1 MKILIIGAAGRLG
14 SQVVKQLDEVGTGDT
29 YRLADVRPIE
39 TKHEFVK
46 CDVLD
51 PHSLIA
57 AMRGMDLVYSAH
69 VGFAKPASDASADKL
84 QALSKD
90 FEILTRGAFNIM
102 QGAVLLGITRMVL
115 VTSEACRG
123 QLRPIK
129 FTDVCDETTPALPD
143 YTYAL
148 AKYVQEIIAEYYSRV
163 DGLRTVCL
171 RNAWFSNPWQNRDLN
186 VLGSSLLTQ
195 GSVTVEDMAR
205 ASVLAI
211 LAAKKDTLPNKHEV
225 FMLMNSTEFSKKEV
239 QELRTNPE
247 AVFERHYPGIIE
259 LYKKY
264 EIDFQGPKERGQFWK
279 IDDTSKAKRL
289 LGWEPTFTLRTFYE
303 DLKAGK
309 YTKGQVLGI

>member
-14 SQVVKQLDEVGTGDT
+14 SQVVKQLDELDTGDT
-29 YRLADVRPIE
+29 YRFADVRPIQ
-39 TKHEFVK
+39 TKHEFVH

-51 PHSLIA
+51 PDSLIP
-57 AMRGMDLVYSAH
+57 AMTGMDLIYSAH
-69 VGFAKPASDASADKL
+69 VGFTKPASEAPADKL
-84 QALSKD
+84 KAESKNFD
-90 FEILTRGAFNIM
+90 ILTRGAFNIM
-102 QGAVLLGITRMVL
+102 QGAVLLGIPRMVL

-129 FTDVCDETTPALPD
+129 STEVCDETTPAVPD

-148 AKYVQEIIAEYYSRV
+148 AKYIQEIIAEYYSRV
-163 DGLRTVCL
+163 DGLQTVCL
-171 RNAWFSNPWQNRDLN
+171 RNAWFSNPWQTRDLN
-186 VLGSSLLTQ
+186 VFGSSLLSQ
-195 GSVTVEDMAR
+195 GSVIVEDMAR

-211 LAAKKDTLPNKHEV
+211 QAVKKGALPNKHEV
-225 FMLMNSTEFSKKEV
+225 FMLMNSTEFTKKEV
-239 QELRTNPE
+239 PELRTNPE

-279 IDDTSKAKRL
+279 IDDISKAKRL
-289 LGWEPTFTLRTFYE
+289 LGWVPTFTLRKFYE